1 MSLNHAIMKIQN
13 FNKHHYYE
21 FSRKTK
27 KVAIYFLQQ
36 NSDYERYVKKPRNC
50 LILNYHGTIIFNLE
64 SRQRVC

>member
-1 MSLNHAIMKIQN
+1 MSLNHAIMKIHN

-36 NSDYERYVKKPRNC
+36 NSDYERYVKKA
-50 LILNYHGTIIFNLE
+50 
-64 SRQRVC
+64 